1 MNACFKANE
10 MVSAN
15 SDLEFT
21 MPEGFPRRRAAIGP
35 LGEKLTLESLP
46 PPQCNRWTPRRKAE
60 VVAALTGGLL
70 MEDEAR
76 ERYSPFFDEGT
87 FALSRADTDYDIL
100 ILDSSDPV
108 RMARYLRINRALLRN
123 VAKFAIMQ
131 ESSPS
136 RRARMLMAG
145 CDDVFDCARTS
156 PEEAAVRVDAVMRR
170 YKAREA
176 IRQEG
181 LRTAADMAYFAAPHT
196 LTPRECALLKALA
209 GQPGKAMSASQ
220 LCRFVAPQDAAQ
232 FKRSL
237 KFAISRLRG
246 KLYPHWRIRTAADT
260 GYTLVRV
267 DAGTPEVGVTGEVGR
282 RRQTR
287 MRLPQ
292 QELLASAFDQTRS
305 AA

>member
-1 MNACFKANE
+1 MSILADSPVVLPCRACSESPIALVAGASSIPTRYLKVRDEASDNREAF
-10 MVSAN
+10 VRSVF
-15 SDLEFT
+15 SDLT
-21 MPEGFPRRRAAIGP
+21 C
-35 LGEKLTLESLP
+35 L
-46 PPQCNRWTPRRKAE
+46 
-60 VVAALTGGLL
+60 
-70 MEDEAR
+70 
-76 ERYSPFFDEGT
+76 PFFDEGT

-108 RMARYLRINRALLRN
+108 RTARYLRINRALLRN

-156 PEEAAVRVDAVMRR
+156 PEEAALRVNAVMRR
-170 YKAREA
+170 YNAREA

-181 LRTAADMAYFAAPHT
+181 QRSAADMAHFAAPHT
-196 LTPRECALLKALA
+196 LTPRECTLLKALA

-220 LCRFVAPQDAAQ
+220 LCRFVAPQDLAQ

-237 KFAISRLRG
+237 NFAISRLRG

-260 GYTLVRV
+260 GYTLVRL
-267 DAGTPEVGVTGEVGR
+267 DAGIPEVAVTGEIGR
-282 RRQTR
+282 RRQPR
-287 MRLPQ
+287 KRLPQ
-292 QELLASAFDQTRS
+292 QELPASAFDQTRS